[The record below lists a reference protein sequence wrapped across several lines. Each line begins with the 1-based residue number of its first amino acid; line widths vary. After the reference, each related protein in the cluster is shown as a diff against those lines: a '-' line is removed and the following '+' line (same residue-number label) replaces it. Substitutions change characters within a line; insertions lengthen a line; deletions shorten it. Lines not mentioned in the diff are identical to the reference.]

1 MPISDP
7 GSILDKQ
14 VGKPI
19 CKCPAAC
26 ARAVAATAQVHLQ
39 TAGSGV
45 VAAILT
51 PILLR

>member
-1 MPISDP
+1 MPISYS
-7 GSILDKQ
+7 GSILNKQ

-26 ARAVAATAQVHLQ
+26 GRAVAATAQVHLHIV
-39 TAGSGV
+39 AGV
-45 VAAILT
+45 VAAMLT